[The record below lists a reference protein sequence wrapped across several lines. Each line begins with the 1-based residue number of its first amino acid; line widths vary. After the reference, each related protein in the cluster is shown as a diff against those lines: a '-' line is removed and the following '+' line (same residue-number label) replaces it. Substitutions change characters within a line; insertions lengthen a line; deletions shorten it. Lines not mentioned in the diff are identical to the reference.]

1 MQRRSI
7 FRREWV
13 RLRCRCHGR
22 TNQVDDYASNRQHC
36 LPPGANGRRTIRPA
50 LGAHPDLLPLH
61 SCQFCVSQEPGGI
74 PLRSA
79 PLLGMDGIARSRHTE
94 QNSDSGNGYLTSE
107 KQAPSPLV
115 LAAEMASAIEIEQR
129 SGKKKLP
136 LRDALNAAVAA
147 YNKNITV
154 TRHRIT
160 TTRKNLINNLPLG
173 LLNASPGLTGSL
185 MYLSTLQDIIHH
197 I

>member
-1 MQRRSI
+1 DRSFSEHGCDFAVGVTDGQTKLTIMQAIVSI
-7 FRREWV
+7 VYHLELTDEELANEHLVRTLTSFRFIRVNFVYHKNPAEYHYEA
-13 RLRCRCHGR
+13 LR
-22 TNQVDDYASNRQHC
+22 
-36 LPPGANGRRTIRPA
+36 
-50 LGAHPDLLPLH
+50 
-61 SCQFCVSQEPGGI
+61 
-74 PLRSA
+74 
-79 PLLGMDGIARSRHTE
+79 
-94 QNSDSGNGYLTSE
+94 NGYLTAE

-115 LAAEMASAIEIEQR
+115 LAAEMAAAIEIEQR

-136 LRDALNAAVAA
+136 LRDALNSAVAA

-154 TRHRIT
+154 TRHRINT
-160 TTRKNLINNLPLG
+160 QRKTLINNLPLG

>member
-1 MQRRSI
+1 
-7 FRREWV
+7 
-13 RLRCRCHGR
+13 
-22 TNQVDDYASNRQHC
+22 
-36 LPPGANGRRTIRPA
+36 
-50 LGAHPDLLPLH
+50 
-61 SCQFCVSQEPGGI
+61 
-74 PLRSA
+74 
-79 PLLGMDGIARSRHTE
+79 MDGIARSRHTE
-94 QNSDSGNGYLTSE
+94 QNSDSGNGYLTAE

-115 LAAEMASAIEIEQR
+115 LAAEMAAAIEIEQR

-136 LRDALNAAVAA
+136 LRDALNSAVAA

-154 TRHRIT
+154 TRHRINT
-160 TTRKNLINNLPLG
+160 QRKTLINNLPLG

>member
-1 MQRRSI
+1 M
-7 FRREWV
+7 
-13 RLRCRCHGR
+13 
-22 TNQVDDYASNRQHC
+22 
-36 LPPGANGRRTIRPA
+36 
-50 LGAHPDLLPLH
+50 
-61 SCQFCVSQEPGGI
+61 
-74 PLRSA
+74 
-79 PLLGMDGIARSRHTE
+79 
-94 QNSDSGNGYLTSE
+94 
-107 KQAPSPLV
+107 

-129 SGKKKLP
+129 SGKKRLP

-154 TRHRIT
+154 TRHRIH
-160 TTRKNLINNLPLG
+160 TTRKNLISNLPLG